1 MATNKNDPWGE
12 CDILSSRKLSDEE
25 LAELRKE
32 RFGEYEY
39 SLKESVQNT
48 INSLIHEDTNIKDD
62 SGMLIMGMDTLI
74 RIIEEYC
81 YE

>member
-1 MATNKNDPWGE
+1 MATNKNNPWGE

-32 RFGEYEY
+32 QFGEY

-48 INSLIHEDTNIKDD
+48 INSLVHEGANIKDD
-62 SGMLIMGMDTLI
+62 SGMLIMDMDTLI